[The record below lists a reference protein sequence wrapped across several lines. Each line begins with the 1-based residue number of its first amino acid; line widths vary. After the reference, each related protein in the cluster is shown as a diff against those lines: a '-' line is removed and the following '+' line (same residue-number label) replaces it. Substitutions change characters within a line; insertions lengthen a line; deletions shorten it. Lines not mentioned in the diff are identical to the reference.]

1 MGVPID
7 LGISKR
13 PGKLFNAVGRA
24 LFGQIVCEKFR
35 MKISQVNG
43 FCSPAPRT
51 PATIQGNLLDLQ
63 PIVSSGFLGAR
74 GVWTADPAE
83 VPLW

>member
-1 MGVPID
+1 MRVQID
-7 LGISKR
+7 LGIGKR

-24 LFGQIVCEKFR
+24 LFGQIVREKFR

-51 PATIQGNLLDLQ
+51 PATIQGNLPDIQ
-63 PIVSSGFLGAR
+63 PIVYS
-74 GVWTADPAE
+74 
-83 VPLW
+83 